1 MVRKY
6 SIVGALWLVFL
17 STAGPAGVWSNE
29 PPILGGSVFIDR
41 PSRTP
46 CFVVGEVSWPKEE
59 MEPKTRLL
67 TWCPIHVQRDG
78 KYILLSSSRWRVEI
92 AIPEDPHPQGFLYV
106 WGQPAAT
113 IGSRSVNVA
122 YGPVDGV

>member
-1 MVRKY
+1 MFV
-6 SIVGALWLVFL
+6 SPFVSLISFTLLVGVL
-17 STAGPAGVWSNE
+17 PPQVWSDE
-29 PPILGGSVFIDR
+29 PPRLGGAMPIDR
-41 PSRTP
+41 ALGPP
-46 CFVVGEVSWPKEE
+46 CFVVGEVSWAKED

-78 KYILLSSSRWRVEI
+78 KYILLSSSRLRVEI
-92 AIPEDPHPQGFLYV
+92 AIPEDPAPQGFLYV
-106 WGQPAAT
+106 WGQRAAT